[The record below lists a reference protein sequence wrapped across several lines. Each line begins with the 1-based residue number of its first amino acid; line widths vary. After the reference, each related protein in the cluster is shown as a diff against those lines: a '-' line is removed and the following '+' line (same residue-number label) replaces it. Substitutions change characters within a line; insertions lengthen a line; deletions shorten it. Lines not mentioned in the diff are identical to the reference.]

1 MGREAAAVG
10 DWQGQSGPGKAT
22 LETDFVRFS
31 GPFRVRLAFAACRSI
46 DLDGPRL
53 RFVADDG
60 VLALDLGDTEA
71 ARWLDRIR
79 NPPSLG
85 QKLGLKP
92 DRPVR
97 RLGPVPPEVE
107 AELARLGC
115 PVAAHASLSLLTL
128 DLPHGLSALE
138 RCAEALMSG
147 DDVWVFFEK
156 GRKDV
161 TGTDVIRCA
170 RAVGLI
176 DTKVCRVSESMTG
189 QRFRKRG

>member
-10 DWQGQSGPGKAT
+10 DWQGQSGPGKAF

-31 GPFRVRLAFAACRSI
+31 GPFRVRLAFAACESI
-46 DLDGPRL
+46 EVAGPWL
-53 RFVADDG
+53 RFTAADG
-60 VLALDLGDTEA
+60 VLALNLGEAEA

-79 NPPSLG
+79 NPPSLA

-92 DRPVR
+92 GQPVR
-97 RLGPVPPEVE
+97 RSGPLPPEVD

-115 PVAAHASLSLLTL
+115 PLAEQAPLALLTL
-128 DLPHGLSALE
+128 DLPDGLSAPGP
-138 RCAEALMSG
+138 CAEALQAG
-147 DDVWVFFEK
+147 NDVWVFFEK

-161 TGTDVIRCA
+161 TGTDVIHGA
-170 RAVGLI
+170 RTAGLI
-176 DTKVCRVSESMTG
+176 DTKVCRVSDTMTG